1 MFAWW
6 FGTRREAGRLSRD
19 AATIASRHIAALMRD
34 PRIEGPQACPK
45 GLRHAFGVAARRR
58 RHSPPHDRQH
68 VGVTLGNGT
77 VPGRELR
84 HHPACPKMVCA

>member
-6 FGTRREAGRLSRD
+6 FGTTRREAGRLSRD

-45 GLRHAFGVAARRR
+45 GLRHAFGVAAVAAGIPLPTIA
-58 RHSPPHDRQH
+58 SMW
-68 VGVTLGNGT
+68 
-77 VPGRELR
+77 
-84 HHPACPKMVCA
+84 A